1 MMSHHVVSPRTYLIV
16 FAALMVLM
24 VLTVAVTQLEQLQHG
39 LIANVVALSIAV
51 AKAVLIIM
59 FFMHVKYSSH
69 LTKLFAVAGFVW
81 LLILFAFS
89 LSDYKTRQWQPTRH
103 NYPVQQA
110 EQ

>member
-1 MMSHHVVSPRTYLIV
+1 MSHYIVPPRTYFII
-16 FAALMVLM
+16 FAVLMVLM
-24 VLTVAVTQLEQLQHG
+24 AATLIVTRLEQGTVAD
-39 LIANVVALSIAV
+39 VVALSIAI

-81 LLILFAFS
+81 LAILFAFL
-89 LSDYKTRQWQPTRH
+89 LSDYNTRQWEPTRH
-103 NYPVQQA
+103 NFPIEQA